1 MHNNPPNN
9 NGQPNGILTNPYF
22 VKHCMNCLYG
32 WHRTTTQHA
41 AVSICKLDQEPI
53 LMHIN
58 SCSEFTAKNP

>member
-22 VKHCMNCLYG
+22 VNHCMNCLYG